1 MKKLL
6 ILTFYFVV
14 NSIQSQKYQ
23 ITYDFQQIAK
33 TINLKSEVKTYLEGN
48 GLVSRYEEDFEHSR
62 ETSDSENNISIK
74 NENYILFKDF
84 KKNTF
89 YLRDQIKFKFFIIKD
104 TLVNFDWELQ
114 DETKTILGYTC
125 QKAICT
131 FRGRKF
137 EVFFT
142 KELPFS
148 DGPWKLSG
156 LPGLILEAFSEDDI
170 ASLYFMVNKV
180 ELSEVDKDYFNPYEN
195 EKHIDYQYF
204 VEIYNKKYEEALHKT
219 DNNGFTY
226 PMLKGFREYY
236 VE

>member
-1 MKKLL
+1 MK
-6 ILTFYFVV
+6 
-14 NSIQSQKYQ
+14 N
-23 ITYDFQQIAK
+23 
-33 TINLKSEVKTYLEGN
+33 
-48 GLVSRYEEDFEHSR
+48 FEHSR